1 MPDHSEILETARK
14 TLVTEG
20 EALLSFSQAVGESF
34 ARLVERIATS
44 NGRIHLSGVG
54 KSALVAQRIAASL
67 NSTGIAASFLHA
79 GDAVHGDLGS
89 LQPGDQVLFLS
100 KSGNTPEIKAL
111 APYIRSLGFP
121 VLAIVSDR
129 NSFLEQFADLTVI
142 APIEREACPD
152 NLVPTTSTIL
162 QSAIGDALV
171 VCLLKIRGYSKEK
184 FSRAHPGGIIGK
196 RLNIRVSDLYPSN
209 EKPLVADSA
218 TIREVIVEISS
229 KRLGATAV
237 SDPGGAVT
245 GIITDGDLRRML
257 EKHGDTQS
265 IRASDIMTRNP
276 RCIAPD
282 QTAVHALE
290 MMRSAGITQLLVMRE
305 EQYLGVIHIHD
316 ILREGI
322 N

>member
-1 MPDHSEILETARK
+1 MPDHDEILKVARD
-14 TLVTEG
+14 TLITEG
-20 EALLSFSQAVGESF
+20 EALLAVSTHLKESF
-34 ARLVERIATS
+34 VGLVERINNST
-44 NGRIHLSGVG
+44 GRIYLSGVG

-67 NSTGIAASFLHA
+67 NSIGVPAAFLHA
-79 GDAVHGDLGS
+79 ADAIHGDLGS
-89 LQPGDQVLFLS
+89 LQLGDQVLFLS

-111 APYIRSLGFP
+111 APYIRSLGCP

-129 NSFLEQFADLTVI
+129 DSFLEQFADLTVL
-142 APIEREACPD
+142 APFHQEASPD

-171 VCLLKIRGYSKEK
+171 VCLLKIRGYSREE

-196 RLNIRVSDLYPSN
+196 RLNLRVSDLYKHN
-209 EKPLVADSA
+209 EKPVVPETA

-237 SDPGGAVT
+237 RSSDGAVT
-245 GIITDGDLRRML
+245 GIITDGDLRRMM
-257 EKHGDTQS
+257 EKFEEIRS
-265 IRASDIMTRNP
+265 IRASDIMTPNP
-276 RCIAPD
+276 RCITPK
-282 QTAVHALE
+282 QMAVDALE
-290 MMRSAGITQLLVMRE
+290 MMRGAGITQLLVME
-305 EQYLGVIHIHD
+305 EKQYLGVIHIHD